1 MPRPC
6 KQRVILGQP
15 AATVYKPAGVPAGS
29 MGWTWMTLDEYEAV
43 RLVDGEGIDQ
53 EQAAGRMGVSRPTVT
68 RILASARSKLAA
80 MLTGGTALAI
90 EGGPVMVTRESYGM
104 SGGGRGRR
112 CGRGMGRG
120 CREPGAAR
128 SQSAGT
134 CVCPQCGRETAHQP
148 GVPCASVTCPDCG
161 IPLVRKT

>member
-6 KQRVILGQP
+6 KQRMIVGQP
-15 AATVYKPAGVPAGS
+15 AATVYKPAGVPAHS
-29 MGWTWMTLDEYEAV
+29 LNWTWMTLDEYEAV

-80 MLTGGTALAI
+80 MLAGGTALAI
-90 EGGPVMVTRESYGM
+90 EGGPVMVAGEPCGM
-104 SGGGRGRR
+104 GGGGRWHGRG

-120 CREPGAAR
+120 RRCGLREM
-128 SQSAGT
+128 
-134 CVCPQCGRETAHQP
+134 
-148 GVPCASVTCPDCG
+148 
-161 IPLVRKT
+161 